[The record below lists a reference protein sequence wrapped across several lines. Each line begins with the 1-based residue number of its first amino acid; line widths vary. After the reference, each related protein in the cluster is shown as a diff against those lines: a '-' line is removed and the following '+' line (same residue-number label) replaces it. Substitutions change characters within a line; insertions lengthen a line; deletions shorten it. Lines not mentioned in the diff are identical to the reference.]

1 MINNFPRHRRR
12 SPPLRNVP
20 ALLLLCQACV
30 VLGSVSCA
38 GDPTLPAERTFP
50 SDPTP
55 PLEPVAFEVIGS
67 GKVMFQRI
75 GDLDRGGT
83 FHAVYLID
91 ADARQTSTVLDTVS
105 SFIVWGTSISP
116 AGDEVAWRRWNPE
129 GCYSV
134 YTTDLTGGRPRR
146 LSFFSCNSEDDPSWT
161 PLGSA
166 VVFPVGASAAF
177 GIYQRVLTTDTLITL
192 RTFSAEPDA
201 FRRCFRFGPAAVS
214 AREALAYACFQEI
227 YGAENPNDPLTVL
240 YRTTSSDAQVYFPA
254 WSPNGT
260 DLAFLELLRDTMSFS
275 WGRGAILSTSLKV
288 LDLGGGMVRTVAVVP
303 GSGGPQW
310 LGADNPVSLCWL
322 PGGTNFVFSAPSTG
336 VVAGKEPLRANLYVV
351 GADSTGL
358 VRLTTAPDAFDYNVS
373 CSR

>member
-55 PLEPVAFEVIGS
+55 PLEPVAFDAIGS

-75 GDLDRGGT
+75 GGGGT
-83 FHAVYLID
+83 FRAVYLID

-105 SFIVWGTSISP
+105 SFLVMGTSISP

-146 LSFFSCNSEDDPSWT
+146 LSSFSCNSEDDPSWT
-161 PLGSA
+161 PSGSA
-166 VVFPVGASAAF
+166 VVFPGRSSAAF
-177 GIYQRVLTTDTLITL
+177 GIYQRVLTTDALITL
-192 RTFSAEPDA
+192 RTSIAGNYK
-201 FRRCFRFGPAAVS
+201 FGPASVS
-214 AREALAYACFQEI
+214 AREALAYATVDKI
-227 YGAENPNDPLTVL
+227 YGADNPNDPLTVF
-240 YRTTSSDAQVYFPA
+240 YRTTSSDAHLYFPA

-260 DLAFLELLRDTMSFS
+260 DLAFLEVLRDTGFE
-275 WGRGAILSTSLKV
+275 AILSTSLKV
-288 LDLGGGMVRTVAVVP
+288 LELGSGMVRTVAVVP
-303 GSGGPQW
+303 GSGGGGYV
-310 LGADNPVSLCWL
+310 GADNPVSLCWL

-351 GADSTGL
+351 GADGTGL

>member
-38 GDPTLPAERTFP
+38 GDPTLPAERTSP

-55 PLEPVAFEVIGS
+55 PLEPVAFDAIGS
-67 GKVMFQRI
+67 SKVMFQRI
-75 GDLDRGGT
+75 GGGGT

-105 SFIVWGTSISP
+105 SFLVMGTSISP

-146 LSFFSCNSEDDPSWT
+146 LSSFSCNSEDDPSWT
-161 PLGSA
+161 PSGSA
-166 VVFPVGASAAF
+166 VVFPVGAFAAAF
-177 GIYQRVLTTDTLITL
+177 GIHQRVLTTDALITL

-201 FRRCFRFGPAAVS
+201 FRRCFKPRPAGP
-214 AREALAYACFQEI
+214 
-227 YGAENPNDPLTVL
+227 
-240 YRTTSSDAQVYFPA
+240 
-254 WSPNGT
+254 
-260 DLAFLELLRDTMSFS
+260 
-275 WGRGAILSTSLKV
+275 
-288 LDLGGGMVRTVAVVP
+288 GGGR
-303 GSGGPQW
+303 
-310 LGADNPVSLCWL
+310 
-322 PGGTNFVFSAPSTG
+322 
-336 VVAGKEPLRANLYVV
+336 R
-351 GADSTGL
+351 
-358 VRLTTAPDAFDYNVS
+358 RLTRDGVDDRPGHVL
-373 CSR
+373 